1 MTRYTYMV
9 KSTRPR
15 ILRRFSMFLVLVLPL
30 LHCSPT
36 TYIPPNTSGIETLS
50 NTIEYEQ
57 NAEDIWTKLSH
68 YISQS
73 SYGLDSLDAKNYY
86 AELSFISKRFHKY
99 LDGGTLDGGGFNGY
113 KGDFLELVL
122 PTDDYKSTLSCKIR
136 IQLTQNN
143 LSTTTLSFLVSYE
156 TIYAK
161 TKNNVLSEYK
171 FDSQKPI
178 LISSENPAINFTIV
192 PSFLLEKQLYESF
205 SKFH

>member
-9 KSTRPR
+9 KSTRTR

-36 TYIPPNTSGIETLS
+36 TYIPPDTSGIQTLS

-99 LDGGTLDGGGFNGY
+99 LDGGTLDEGGFNGY

-122 PTDDYKSTLSCKIR
+122 PTNDYKSC
-136 IQLTQNN
+136 
-143 LSTTTLSFLVSYE
+143 
-156 TIYAK
+156 
-161 TKNNVLSEYK
+161 
-171 FDSQKPI
+171 
-178 LISSENPAINFTIV
+178 
-192 PSFLLEKQLYESF
+192 LLYTSDAADE
-205 SKFH
+205 

>member
-9 KSTRPR
+9 KSTRTR
-15 ILRRFSMFLVLVLPL
+15 ILRRFSMFLILVLPL

-36 TYIPPNTSGIETLS
+36 TYIPPDTSCIQTLS

-99 LDGGTLDGGGFNGY
+99 LDGGTLDEGGFNGY

-122 PTDDYKSTLSCKIR
+122 PTNDYKSTLTCKIR

-143 LSTTTLSFLVSYE
+143 LSTTTLRFLVSYE

>member
-1 MTRYTYMV
+1 MIRFTYMV
-9 KSTRPR
+9 KSIEAR
-15 ILRRFSMFLVLVLPL
+15 ILCRFSMFLIFVVPL
-30 LHCSPT
+30 LQCSPT
-36 TYIPPNTSGIETLS
+36 AYIPPDTSGIQTLS

-57 NAEDIWTKLSH
+57 YAEEIWTKLSH

-86 AELSFISKRFHKY
+86 AELSFVSKRFHKY
-99 LDGGTLDGGGFNGY
+99 LDGGFLNESGFNGY

-122 PTDDYKSTLSCKIR
+122 PTGDYKSTLTCNIS

-156 TIYAK
+156 TMYAK
-161 TKNNVLSEYK
+161 TKKNVLSQYK
-171 FDSQKPI
+171 FDSQNPM
-178 LISSENPAINFTIV
+178 LISSEDPAINFTIL
-192 PSFLLEKQLYESF
+192 PSFLLEKQLYKSF

>member
-1 MTRYTYMV
+1 MTRYTCMI
-9 KSTRPR
+9 KSTEAR
-15 ILRRFSMFLVLVLPL
+15 ILCRFSMFLILVVPL

-36 TYIPPNTSGIETLS
+36 SYIPPDTSGIQTLS

-57 NAEDIWTKLSH
+57 HAEDIWTKLSH

-86 AELSFISKRFHKY
+86 AELSFVSKRFHKY
-99 LDGGTLDGGGFNGY
+99 IDGGILDEGGFNGY
-113 KGDFLELVL
+113 KGDLLELVL
-122 PTDDYKSTLSCKIR
+122 PTDDFKSTLTCKIR
-136 IQLTQNN
+136 IQLIQNN

-178 LISSENPAINFTIV
+178 LISSEDPAINFTIV

>member
-9 KSTRPR
+9 KSTEAR
-15 ILRRFSMFLVLVLPL
+15 ILRRFSMFLILVVPL

-36 TYIPPNTSGIETLS
+36 TYIPPDTSGIKTLS

-99 LDGGTLDGGGFNGY
+99 LNGGTLDEGGFNGY

-122 PTDDYKSTLSCKIR
+122 PTDDYKSTLTCKIR

-161 TKNNVLSEYK
+161 TKNNVLSKYK

-178 LISSENPAINFTIV
+178 LISSEDPTINFTIV

>member
-1 MTRYTYMV
+1 MV
-9 KSTRPR
+9 KSTETR
-15 ILRRFSMFLVLVLPL
+15 ILHRFSMFLILVVPL

-36 TYIPPNTSGIETLS
+36 TYIPPDRSGIQTLS

-68 YISQS
+68 YISHS

-99 LDGGTLDGGGFNGY
+99 LDGGTLDEGGFNGY

-122 PTDDYKSTLSCKIR
+122 PTDDYKSTLTCKIR

-178 LISSENPAINFTIV
+178 LISSEDPTINFTIV

>member
-1 MTRYTYMV
+1 MV
-9 KSTRPR
+9 KSTETR
-15 ILRRFSMFLVLVLPL
+15 ILHRFSMFLILVVPL

-36 TYIPPNTSGIETLS
+36 TYIPPDRSGIQTLS

-99 LDGGTLDGGGFNGY
+99 LDGGTLDEGGFNGY

-122 PTDDYKSTLSCKIR
+122 PTNDYKSTLTCKIH

-143 LSTTTLSFLVSYE
+143 LSTTTLRFLVSYE

-178 LISSENPAINFTIV
+178 LISSEDPTINFTIV

>member
-9 KSTRPR
+9 KSTRTR

-99 LDGGTLDGGGFNGY
+99 LDGGTLDEGGFNGY

-122 PTDDYKSTLSCKIR
+122 PTNDYKSTLTCKIH

-143 LSTTTLSFLVSYE
+143 LSTTTLRFLVSYE

>member
-9 KSTRPR
+9 KSTEAR
-15 ILRRFSMFLVLVLPL
+15 ILRRFSMFLILVVPL

-36 TYIPPNTSGIETLS
+36 TYIPPDTSGIKTLS

-57 NAEDIWTKLSH
+57 NAKDIWTKLSH

-99 LDGGTLDGGGFNGY
+99 LNGGTLDEGGFNGY

-122 PTDDYKSTLSCKIR
+122 PTDDYKSTLTCKIR

-161 TKNNVLSEYK
+161 TKNNVLSKYK

-178 LISSENPAINFTIV
+178 LISSEDPTINFTIV

>member
-1 MTRYTYMV
+1 MA
-9 KSTRPR
+9 KSTETR
-15 ILRRFSMFLVLVLPL
+15 ILHRFSMFLILVVPL

-36 TYIPPNTSGIETLS
+36 TYIPPDRSGIQTLS

-86 AELSFISKRFHKY
+86 AELSFISKQFHKY
-99 LDGGTLDGGGFNGY
+99 LDGGTLDEGGFNGY

-122 PTDDYKSTLSCKIR
+122 PTDDYKSTLTCKIR
-136 IQLTQNN
+136 IKLTQNN
-143 LSTTTLSFLVSYE
+143 LSTTTLSFLVGYE

-171 FDSQKPI
+171 FDSKKPI
-178 LISSENPAINFTIV
+178 LISSEDPTINFTIV

>member
-9 KSTRPR
+9 KSTRTR

-36 TYIPPNTSGIETLS
+36 TYIPPNTSGIQTLS

-86 AELSFISKRFHKY
+86 AELSFTSKRFHKY
-99 LDGGTLDGGGFNGY
+99 LDGGTLDEGGFNGY

-122 PTDDYKSTLSCKIR
+122 PTDDYKSTLTCKIR

-178 LISSENPAINFTIV
+178 LISSEDPTINFTIV

>member
-1 MTRYTYMV
+1 MV
-9 KSTRPR
+9 KSTETR
-15 ILRRFSMFLVLVLPL
+15 ILHRFSMFLILVVPL

-36 TYIPPNTSGIETLS
+36 TYIPPDRSGIQTLS

-73 SYGLDSLDAKNYY
+73 SYGLDSLEAKNYY
-86 AELSFISKRFHKY
+86 AELSLLSKRFHKY
-99 LDGGTLDGGGFNGY
+99 LDGGTLDEGGFNGY

-122 PTDDYKSTLSCKIR
+122 PTDDYKSTLTCKIR

-178 LISSENPAINFTIV
+178 LISSEDPTINFTIV

>member
-9 KSTRPR
+9 KSTWTR

-36 TYIPPNTSGIETLS
+36 TYIPPNTSGIQTLS

-99 LDGGTLDGGGFNGY
+99 LDGGTLDEGGFNGY

-122 PTDDYKSTLSCKIR
+122 PTNDYKSTLTCKIR

-143 LSTTTLSFLVSYE
+143 LSTTTLRFLVSYE

>member
-1 MTRYTYMV
+1 MV
-9 KSTRPR
+9 KSTRTR

-36 TYIPPNTSGIETLS
+36 TYIPPDTSGIQTLS

-99 LDGGTLDGGGFNGY
+99 LDGGTLDEGGFNGY

-122 PTDDYKSTLSCKIR
+122 PTNDYKSTLTCKIR

-143 LSTTTLSFLVSYE
+143 LSTTTLRFLVSYE

-192 PSFLLEKQLYESF
+192 SSFLLEKQLYESF

>member
-1 MTRYTYMV
+1 MV
-9 KSTRPR
+9 KSTWTR
-15 ILRRFSMFLVLVLPL
+15 ILHRFPMFLILVVPL

-36 TYIPPNTSGIETLS
+36 TYIPPDRSGIQTLS

-57 NAEDIWTKLSH
+57 NVEDIWTKLSH

-73 SYGLDSLDAKNYY
+73 SYGLDSLDAKKYY

-99 LDGGTLDGGGFNGY
+99 LDGGTLDEGGFNGY

-122 PTDDYKSTLSCKIR
+122 PTDDYKSTLTCKIR

-178 LISSENPAINFTIV
+178 LISSEDPTINFTIV

>member
-9 KSTRPR
+9 KSTRTR

-36 TYIPPNTSGIETLS
+36 TYIPPDTSGIQTLS

-99 LDGGTLDGGGFNGY
+99 LDGGTLDESGFNGY

-178 LISSENPAINFTIV
+178 LISSEDPAINFTIA
-192 PSFLLEKQLYESF
+192 PSFVLEKQLYESF

>member
-1 MTRYTYMV
+1 MTKYTYMV
-9 KSTRPR
+9 KSTEAR
-15 ILRRFSMFLVLVLPL
+15 ILCRFSMFLVLVLPL

-36 TYIPPNTSGIETLS
+36 TYIPPDTSGIQTLS

-99 LDGGTLDGGGFNGY
+99 LNGGTLDEGGFNGY

-122 PTDDYKSTLSCKIR
+122 PTDDYKSTLTCKIL

-143 LSTTTLSFLVSYE
+143 LSTTTLSFLVNYE

-161 TKNNVLSEYK
+161 TKNKVLR
-171 FDSQKPI
+171 F
-178 LISSENPAINFTIV
+178 A
-192 PSFLLEKQLYESF
+192 
-205 SKFH
+205 

>member
-1 MTRYTYMV
+1 
-9 KSTRPR
+9 
-15 ILRRFSMFLVLVLPL
+15 MFLILVVPL

-36 TYIPPNTSGIETLS
+36 TYIPPDRSGIQTLS

-99 LDGGTLDGGGFNGY
+99 LDGGTLDEGGFNGY

-122 PTDDYKSTLSCKIR
+122 PTDDYKSTLTCKIR

-178 LISSENPAINFTIV
+178 LISSEDPTINFTIV

>member
-9 KSTRPR
+9 KSTEAR
-15 ILRRFSMFLVLVLPL
+15 ILRRFSMFLILVVPL

-36 TYIPPNTSGIETLS
+36 TYIPPDTSGIKTLS

-57 NAEDIWTKLSH
+57 NAKDIWTKLSH

-99 LDGGTLDGGGFNGY
+99 LDGGTLNESGFNGY

-122 PTDDYKSTLSCKIR
+122 PTDDYKSTLTCKIR

-161 TKNNVLSEYK
+161 TKNNVLSKYK

-178 LISSENPAINFTIV
+178 LISSEDPTINFTIV